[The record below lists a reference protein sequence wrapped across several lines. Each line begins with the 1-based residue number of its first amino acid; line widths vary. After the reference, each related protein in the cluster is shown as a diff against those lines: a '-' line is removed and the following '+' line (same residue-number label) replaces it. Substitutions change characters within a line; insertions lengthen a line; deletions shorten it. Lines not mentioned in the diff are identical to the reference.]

1 MVEVVE
7 EVDVVVDG
15 IVVEL
20 VVELVVEVVDWVGEV
35 DVDED
40 VVDVLI
46 VDVVGGIVY
55 SNAISS

>member
-1 MVEVVE
+1 M
-7 EVDVVVDG
+7 VVDG